1 MSQVRI
7 NFLNWRPDSEDF
19 ANDGLTTA
27 DNLIHETEGYK
38 PVHLATAGAFAT
50 TGGLAASNATVL
62 SLVAKPVGSNG
73 DLFCAWLADATLV
86 TLHVGVNGT
95 TATTAA
101 TGYPLQ
107 FATAVSSPEIYAF
120 DVCEYGGK
128 IVFTVEAQAETS
140 TPATTVSLAF
150 AGYMTY

>member
-1 MSQVRI
+1 VSQVRV
-7 NFLNWRPDSEDF
+7 NFLNWRPDTDDF
-19 ANDGLTTA
+19 GNEGLTVA
-27 DNLIHETEGYK
+27 DNVVHDVEGYR

-62 SLVAKPVGSNG
+62 SLVAKPVGASG
-73 DLFCAWLADATLV
+73 DLFCAWLANATLV
-86 TLHVGVNGT
+86 TLHVGVNGS

-107 FATAVSSPEIYAF
+107 FATAVSNPEIYAF

-128 IVFTVEAQAETS
+128 ILWTVEAQAETS
-140 TPATTVSLAF
+140 SPATTVSIAF